1 MIRGFLVFPRE
12 PTHARAHCQLDLAS
26 GRLYPEPSDI
36 ENAGAGRPHY
46 FEDYDANSFSVC
58 LECHRFVTRRTV
70 ICGQEAIA
78 CSDPQ
83 CPSWADPVLCE
94 TGPPSESAAA

>member
-12 PTHARAHCQLDLAS
+12 HTNARAHCQLDLAS
-26 GRLYPEPSDI
+26 GRLYPEPSDAQG
-36 ENAGAGRPHY
+36 AGAIRPHY

-83 CPSWADPVLCE
+83 CPSWAEPELGE
-94 TGPPSESAAA
+94 THPPLESASA